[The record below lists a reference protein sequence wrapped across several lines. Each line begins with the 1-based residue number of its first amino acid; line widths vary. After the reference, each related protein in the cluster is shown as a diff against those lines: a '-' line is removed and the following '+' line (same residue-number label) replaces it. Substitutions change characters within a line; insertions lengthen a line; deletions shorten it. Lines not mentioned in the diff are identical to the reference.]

1 MDVLITG
8 GTGFLG
14 SHLCEYFLEKKAK
27 VGVLIRR
34 QASTTVKPSMFGLL
48 KLSEH
53 VEQIPCDLDSFEQ
66 VHELMAH
73 HRPHVVVHLAAV
85 ADVNQ
90 SRKMP
95 LQTFNSS
102 ATGLLN
108 IAEAIRQLE
117 LETRIVNHITDKV
130 YFGNPI
136 PFVEEMPFH
145 TGTIVRH
152 QNIWDM

>member
-66 VHELMAH
+66 GHELMAH